1 MRFFEPGNL
10 GTFGPGKVSYRSTAL
25 CRTVWKRQWHFWRGK
40 TDHTAMASDGSFTGL
55 KGGSTHSLEHSRY
68 SEPGGTMP
76 FVNIRLVEGR
86 SQQRK
91 DEISKRVTAAISEVL
106 QLPKDDIWVVFED
119 VPAGDWYVGSTT
131 VAELR
136 NKAQK

>member
-1 MRFFEPGNL
+1 
-10 GTFGPGKVSYRSTAL
+10 
-25 CRTVWKRQWHFWRGK
+25 
-40 TDHTAMASDGSFTGL
+40 
-55 KGGSTHSLEHSRY
+55 
-68 SEPGGTMP
+68 MP

-119 VPAGDWYVGSTT
+119 VPAGDWYVGSAT

-136 NKAQK
+136 KQARK